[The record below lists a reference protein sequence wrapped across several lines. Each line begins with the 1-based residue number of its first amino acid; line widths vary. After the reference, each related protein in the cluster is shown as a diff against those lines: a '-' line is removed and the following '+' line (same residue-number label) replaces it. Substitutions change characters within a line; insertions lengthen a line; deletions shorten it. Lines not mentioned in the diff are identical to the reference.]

1 MIGMEKSTS
10 HTALMAALFFF
21 IGLTVGFLFA
31 PVRQG
36 IQVKVCNNGNQAP
49 REGKK
54 A

>member
-1 MIGMEKSTS
+1 MEKSTS